1 MKFFVKNG
9 INKKTVILV
18 ILIFNLINPNISE
31 GYGGALFKPIFQ
43 LISGVGDLCLKGLQ
57 YMFMGDGDIMVEAPD
72 KKTYIIEFSPG
83 VIFSNRVP
91 AFDVNFFNPKDD
103 YISKQESIEIKEID
117 KIGGSSYTIPND
129 DILIEKKKLVE
140 KYGYSSS
147 KIEKDQL
154 DVYEELSAW
163 VKKIGTE
170 GTKICEKW
178 KYNEKTYYCVQ
189 QEIQSQVYVVNTYGV
204 LSECS
209 YNTPN
214 SYQTTKFTY
223 SLSLLEAEYKVTE
236 GRHIPSSARTL
247 KNTVATW
254 YKALRA
260 IALVGLLSVLVY
272 IGIRILISSTGQEKA
287 KYKKMIGDWMAA
299 VCILF
304 LLQYIMIFTLKIT
317 ENITNAL
324 SVNIVSEDG
333 RDNLMSDLRE
343 DLGNHDPS
351 KIDFS
356 ITEVFIK
363 TMMYIVLVIYT
374 VVFTIQYLKR
384 LLYMAFFTMIAPL
397 IALTYPLDK
406 IKDGQA
412 QAFSMWVR
420 EYTFNALLQPMHLLL
435 YYMFVAS
442 ATSLVSQ
449 NPLYAVVAI
458 GFLLPAEKFFRKMF
472 GFEKASS
479 AGQIGAAAGGALIMN
494 AINKM
499 GHRSGKQAAGK
510 ATGGEGTKATR
521 MASSNANTI
530 GTGGSNSTTAGGSSS
545 GASGGSSGGGFGSA
559 RTANTHGATMGNAL
573 SGGGRSIR
581 NGVSAVRRKY
591 INKNTAKSVG
601 RMARRGALGALGAAT
616 LGSAGLAAGIATG
629 DLGKA
634 MQYGAAGAGAG
645 YMGANYAGDKLLSGE
660 KNLRETFKEGAI
672 GQDEYNNLKMD
683 KAFYESD
690 EFRGML
696 NDRELESGKK
706 GRERTTAIRN
716 AVQTYRDNGITDTS
730 KIKSAMKEGL
740 SPQEGAYAIK
750 LAGMIGRSG
759 WNNPKTR
766 EDFEKRY
773 KSAIPG
779 ASGDKIWK
787 SIESLL

>member
-1 MKFFVKNG
+1 MKFFTSKETT
-9 INKKTVILV
+9 KKIIIAILLV
-18 ILIFNLINPNISE
+18 MSFNFITPVASQADF
-31 GYGGALFKPIFQ
+31 GGALFKPISQ
-43 LISGVGDLCLKGLQ
+43 LLCGVSDLVIKGLQKYFTGVGDIKYG
-57 YMFMGDGDIMVEAPD
+57 GISE
-72 KKTYIIEFSPG
+72 IESDSFFIRYSPG
-83 VIFSNRVP
+83 IIFSGKV
-91 AFDVNFFNPKDD
+91 AGLKVNFINAKESDKETIADETFSWDEMGEYSRNSLPGFSDPNFNKDEVYCYTKITD
-103 YISKQESIEIKEID
+103 NNWYELTTAKAHIIYTWEYNGQKYTAVNTNAKLEVKDFLQMHYANVNLLGGFVSSIKLIDTIISSTGNNWNLYRLNTTVNKTVTK
-117 KIGGSSYTIPND
+117 
-129 DILIEKKKLVE
+129 
-140 KYGYSSS
+140 SSS
-147 KIEKDQL
+147 A
-154 DVYEELSAW
+154 Y
-163 VKKIGTE
+163 
-170 GTKICEKW
+170 
-178 KYNEKTYYCVQ
+178 
-189 QEIQSQVYVVNTYGV
+189 
-204 LSECS
+204 
-209 YNTPN
+209 
-214 SYQTTKFTY
+214 
-223 SLSLLEAEYKVTE
+223 LLQD
-236 GRHIPSSARTL
+236 
-247 KNTVATW
+247 TVATW

-272 IGIRILISSTGQEKA
+272 IGIRVLISSTGQEKA
-287 KYKKMIGDWMAA
+287 KYKKMIGDWVAA
-299 VCILF
+299 ICILF
-304 LLQYIMIFTLKIT
+304 VLQYIMLFITEITQKIT
-317 ENITNAL
+317 DVLSINIIGPNG
-324 SVNIVSEDG
+324 EDV
-333 RDNLMSDLRE
+333 LMSNLRSNVG
-343 DLGNHDPS
+343 DS
-351 KIDFS
+351 TDFS
-356 ITEVFIK
+356 EIFPE
-363 TMMYIVLVIYT
+363 MLMYMVLVIYT
-374 VVFTIQYLKR
+374 VMFTIQYLKR

-499 GHRSGKQAAGK
+499 GHKSGKQAAGK
-510 ATGGEGTKATR
+510 ATGGEGSKAAR

-530 GTGGSNSTTAGGSSS
+530 GTGGPNSTTAGGSSS
-545 GASGGSSGGGFGSA
+545 GSSGGGTAGGFGSA

-706 GRERTTAIRN
+706 GKERTTAIRN

-730 KIKSAMKEGL
+730 KIKTAMKSGL
-740 SPQEGAYAIK
+740 TPQEGAYAVK
-750 LAGMIGRSG
+750 LADMIGRSG